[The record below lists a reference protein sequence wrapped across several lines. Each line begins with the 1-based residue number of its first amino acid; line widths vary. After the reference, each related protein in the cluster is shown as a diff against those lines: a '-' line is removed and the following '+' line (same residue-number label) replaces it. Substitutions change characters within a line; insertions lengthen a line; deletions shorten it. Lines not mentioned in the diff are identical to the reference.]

1 MEIVT
6 LGIDLEK
13 NVCSVAGLDGTG
25 KVVLRRRVRRYRL
38 LSFLSGLE
46 PCTVAMEA
54 CGGAHHV
61 ARHCQVL
68 GHEVRL
74 MSPLYVQPY
83 VKVHKTDDRGAE
95 AIAEAAMRLNAL
107 CSRSWRKVRST

>member
-1 MEIVT
+1 MNTMTV
-6 LGIDLEK
+6 GIDLAK
-13 NVCSVAGLDGTG
+13 NVFH
-25 KVVLRRRVRRYRL
+25 VVDLNGRRKRL
-38 LSFLSGLE
+38 SRTQMSRHFANTPS
-46 PCTVAMEA
+46 CTIAMEA